1 MSLAIIGLGGGEI
14 LLLSLFCI
22 VPLVLLSCAFWIW
35 MLISAIQNKGLNDTE
50 RICWVLVIVFLH
62 FIGALIYLV
71 VGHSKKPPPQKEAA

>member
-1 MSLAIIGLGGGEI
+1 MHHIAFGGFHI
-14 LLLSLFCI
+14 VFLLFLL
-22 VPLVLLSCAFWIW
+22 PLVLLSTVFWIW

>member
-35 MLISAIQNKGLNDTE
+35 MLISAIKNKNLGE
-50 RICWVLVIVFLH
+50 SEKICWVLVIVFLH
-62 FIGALIYLV
+62 FIGALLYLIIA
-71 VGHSKKPPPQKEAA
+71 HSGASKPTAA

>member
-1 MSLAIIGLGGGEI
+1 MAIHHVAFGGFGILFLLFLIPLA
-14 LLLSLFCI
+14 LLST
-22 VPLVLLSCAFWIW
+22 VFWIW

-62 FIGALIYLV
+62 FIGALICLV

>member
-1 MSLAIIGLGGGEI
+1 MHHVALSGLGI
-14 LLLSLFCI
+14 VFLLFLIPLALLSM
-22 VPLVLLSCAFWIW
+22 VFWIW

-71 VGHSKKPPPQKEAA
+71 FGHSKKPPPQKEAA

>member
-1 MSLAIIGLGGGEI
+1 MNLAIIGIGGGAMA
-14 LLLSLFCI
+14 LLLVFLI
-22 VPLVLLSCAFWIW
+22 PLALLSTVFWIW
-35 MLISAIQNKGLNDTE
+35 MLISAIQNKGLDDTE